1 MYQKT
6 YSSPCYLFHQNYNR
20 ISKKIKTSQNYI
32 YLYENIIKIVSIKNN
47 NSIPRKIINNKLLL
61 IENSVN
67 NILNKF
73 LDKKIYITK
82 DIDDIKVIIIDQK
95 SNKVPFGGGM
105 ESFIMMLACKV
116 AFTQIFNISHPN
128 LLFIDEGI
136 SVLDRNHIT
145 NFNIISDF
153 MKTYYNHIILITH
166 IDSFFDYTVDNINI
180 YKKILK
186 DNETSYICY

>member
-1 MYQKT
+1 MI
-6 YSSPCYLFHQNYNR
+6 SSRKNYYR
-20 ISKKIKTSQNYI
+20 ICKKIKTTEYNI

-47 NSIPRKIINNKLLL
+47 NGIPRKIINHKLLL

-82 DIDDIKVIIIDQK
+82 EIDDIKVIIIDQK

-105 ESFIMMLACKV
+105 ESFMMMLACKV

-128 LLFIDEGI
+128 ILFIDEGV
-136 SVLDRNHIT
+136 SVLDRDHIT
-145 NFNIISDF
+145 NFNVISEF

-180 YKKILK
+180 NKKMVK
-186 DNETSYICY
+186 DNETSYVYY